1 MAYESGHIEDDL
13 SVGCID
19 FEKDEVRVGI
29 HFLQLIDLAMCCVLR
44 YDGGNWFLPLSP
56 PKIHLLHCC

>member
-13 SVGCID
+13 SVGCIV

-44 YDGGNWFLPLSP
+44 
-56 PKIHLLHCC
+56 